1 MITKPRQHDID
12 RAGKRLLRRALE
24 SLDWVVNDVQEDYG
38 IDSNVQVFDKQSPT
52 GAWFHV
58 QLKSSTSSEY
68 SSDRSFVSQELPI
81 DHARHYALEML
92 DPVFL
97 VHADVTSE
105 KIYWCAIQL
114 DTKLAAVLE
123 RAGAQFARIR
133 IPTSQEL
140 PGTAPGLL
148 VALNDIHLMLAAR
161 ELTGA
166 PIGSFE
172 NTFKRMPNQE
182 ALHRAFQDKAN
193 ALKLRKIGS
202 IALFVGDRAVEKA
215 ASWKS
220 PRAGLSHYA

>member
-105 KIYWCAIQL
+105 KIYWCANRGGGG
-114 DTKLAAVLE
+114 AGRNNR
-123 RAGAQFARIR
+123 RAGRRRRPANRRRRPIDR
-133 IPTSQEL
+133 RRGV
-140 PGTAPGLL
+140 PGRDRGRHPG
-148 VALNDIHLMLAAR
+148 A
-161 ELTGA
+161 
-166 PIGSFE
+166 
-172 NTFKRMPNQE
+172 
-182 ALHRAFQDKAN
+182 
-193 ALKLRKIGS
+193 
-202 IALFVGDRAVEKA
+202 GDPK
-215 ASWKS
+215 
-220 PRAGLSHYA
+220 P